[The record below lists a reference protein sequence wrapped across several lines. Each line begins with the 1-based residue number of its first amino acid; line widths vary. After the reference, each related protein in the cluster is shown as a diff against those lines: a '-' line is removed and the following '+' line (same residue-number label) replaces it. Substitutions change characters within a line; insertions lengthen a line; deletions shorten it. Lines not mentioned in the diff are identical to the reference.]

1 MKKIII
7 LSYLSLMGVTLLL
20 SSCSKSSSSNTE
32 KNQTSSLSSNT
43 SSNSSY
49 SGDELATSSELLI
62 FSVEELAKY
71 NGKNGS
77 SAYVAVD
84 GVVYDVANSNKW
96 KKGSHQGYNA
106 GTDLTEYI
114 SKSPHG
120 KSILDEMPVVGK
132 ME

>member
-32 KNQTSSLSSNT
+32 KNPTSSLSSNT

-49 SGDELATSSELLI
+49 SGDELVTSSELLI
-62 FSVEELAKY
+62 FSMEELAKY

-84 GVVYDVANSNKW
+84 GVVYDVTNSNKW
-96 KKGSHQGYNA
+96 KEGSHQGYNA

-114 SKSPHG
+114 GKSPHG